1 MSDSSNILQIC
12 GISKSFGD
20 TRVLRDLSFD
30 VARGEFLTVLGS
42 SGCGKT
48 TLLRIL
54 CGLEEADAGQVLLD
68 GRDVTNAEPNLREVN
83 TVFQSYAL
91 FPHMTV
97 FDNVAYPLRISKT
110 KYTKADIREKVG
122 AALALVRMTGFERR
136 YPSALSG
143 GQRQRIAIARAVIAE
158 PRVLLLDEPLGAL
171 DLNLRRQMQT
181 ELKNLQKSLGIT
193 FIYITHDQEEA
204 LNMSDRIAVMRNG
217 TFIQIGT
224 PSEIYDSPKSVY
236 VARFVGEANILPCT
250 FVKPLNEG
258 SAQVDFGGIKLTAR
272 LGSAERTYHPGDLV
286 HAALRGEKIQVSADA
301 PFTGTV
307 SEISFAGGVLRL
319 TFDCNGTKLT
329 AVRYG
334 LDTSLHMGDTVHAG
348 IPDGAA
354 VLCESESENEG
365 EGAA

>member
-1 MSDSSNILQIC
+1 MGDASSLLQIH

-20 TRVLRDLSFD
+20 TRVIRDLSFD

-48 TLLRIL
+48 TLLRII
-54 CGLEEADAGQVLLD
+54 CGLEEADRGQIFLD
-68 GRDVTNAEPNLREVN
+68 GRDVTSAEPNLREVN
-83 TVFQSYAL
+83 TVFQNYAL

-97 FDNVAYPLRISKT
+97 FDNVAYPLRIARSRPSRAEIKQ
-110 KYTKADIREKVG
+110 KVSD
-122 AALALVRMTGFERR
+122 ALALVRMSGYERR
-136 YPSALSG
+136 FPSALSG
-143 GQRQRIAIARAVIAE
+143 GQKQRVAIARAVIAE

-217 TFIQIGT
+217 TFVQIGS
-224 PSEIYDSPKSVY
+224 PAEIYDSPKSVY

-250 FVKPLNEG
+250 FVRETGGHTVQL
-258 SAQVDFGGIKLTAR
+258 DFGGIPITAR
-272 LGSAERTYHPGDLV
+272 RGSTERTYRPGDFV
-286 HAALRGEKIQVSADA
+286 HAALRGELLRIAGPSDSA
-301 PFTGTV
+301 PLSGTV
-307 SEISFAGGVLRL
+307 SDIRFAGGVMRL
-319 TFDCNGTKLT
+319 TSDCGGTMLT

-334 LDTSLHMGDTVHAG
+334 LDTSVRTGDTVRLE
-348 IPDGAA
+348 IPENAA
-354 VLCESESENEG
+354 VLCESDG
-365 EGAA
+365 EADI

>member
-1 MSDSSNILQIC
+1 MDDVSHILEIR
-12 GISKSFGD
+12 GVSKAFGE
-20 TRVLRDLSFD
+20 TRVIRDLSFS

-54 CGLEEADAGQVLLD
+54 CGLEEADAGHVFLD
-68 GRDVTNAEPNLREVN
+68 GRDVTNEEPNLREVN

-97 FDNVAYPLRISKT
+97 FENVAYPLRIAKQRPP
-110 KYTKADIREKVG
+110 KAEIQRRVAD
-122 AALALVRMTGFERR
+122 ALALVRMTGYERR
-136 YPSALSG
+136 FPF
-143 GQRQRIAIARAVIAE
+143 ARAVIGQ

-217 TFIQIGT
+217 TFLQIGS
-224 PSEIYDSPKSVY
+224 PSEIYDSPRSVY

-250 FVKPLNEG
+250 FTKMLDET
-258 SAQVDFGGIKLTAR
+258 SAQVDFGGTPLTVR
-272 LGSAERTYHPGDLV
+272 LGTHDRSCRPGDFV
-286 HAALRGEKIQVSADA
+286 HTALRGEQIRLSETGA
-301 PFTGTV
+301 FSGTV
-307 SEISFAGGVLRL
+307 TDVSFAGGVLRL
-319 TFDCNGTKLT
+319 TFSCGNTPLT
-329 AVRYG
+329 AMRYG
-334 LDTSLHMGDTVHAG
+334 LDTSVHPGDTVRFD
-348 IPDGAA
+348 IPALAA
-354 VLCESESENEG
+354 VLCESDADDAG
-365 EGAA
+365 EGSV

>member
-1 MSDSSNILQIC
+1 MDDVSKILEIR
-12 GISKSFGD
+12 GVSKSFGE
-20 TRVLRDLSFD
+20 THVIRNLSFS

-54 CGLEEADAGQVLLD
+54 CGLEEADAGSVFLD
-68 GRDVTNAEPNLREVN
+68 GRDVTAAEPNLREVN

-97 FDNVAYPLRISKT
+97 FDNIAYPLRIAK
-110 KYTKADIREKVG
+110 KRPPKAEIRRRVSE
-122 AALALVRMTGFERR
+122 ALALVRMSGYERR
-136 YPSALSG
+136 FPSALSG
-143 GQRQRIAIARAVIAE
+143 GQRQRIAIARAVIGQ

-217 TFIQIGT
+217 TFLQIGT
-224 PSEIYDSPKSVY
+224 PSEIYDSPRSVY

-250 FVKPLNEG
+250 FRKMLDET
-258 SAQVDFGGIKLTAR
+258 SAQVDFGGIPLTVR
-272 LGSAERTYHPGDLV
+272 SGKSSHQNGDLV
-286 HAALRGEKIQVSADA
+286 PAALRGEQIRLSDTGA
-301 PFTGTV
+301 FSGTV
-307 SEISFAGGVLRL
+307 TNVSFAGGVLRL
-319 TFDCNGTKLT
+319 TFTCGSGKTSLT
-329 AVRYG
+329 AMRYG
-334 LDTSLHMGDTVHAG
+334 LDTSVHPGDTVRFD
-348 IPDGAA
+348 IPDLAA
-354 VLCESESENEG
+354 VLCESDADEPG
-365 EGAA
+365 EGSV